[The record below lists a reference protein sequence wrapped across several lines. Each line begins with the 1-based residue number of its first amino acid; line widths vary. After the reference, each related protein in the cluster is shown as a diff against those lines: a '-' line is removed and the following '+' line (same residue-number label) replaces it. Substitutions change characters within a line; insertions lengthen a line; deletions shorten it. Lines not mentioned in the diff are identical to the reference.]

1 MLKFIKYYINFFI
14 ITFVQLKFNLN
25 GKLSSKVGGL

>member
-14 ITFVQLKFNLN
+14 ITFAKLKFNLN
-25 GKLSSKVGGL
+25 GKLSSKVG